1 MTREHRIWIGLLSLA
16 LLLVFALRAIPDLG
30 VDPLDV
36 TVTDPVERD
45 FDRITESGVIR
56 LITRYNSQTYFLQD
70 GVERGFEFEFFSAFA
85 REHGLRVEVVVPQPD
100 EQPIDV
106 LNRGDG
112 DVIAANYTVTEE
124 RQRHIAFS
132 HPYNLVTEILVVRE
146 DSLERYSEL
155 DSLRGLTIHVRK
167 NSSYYTSLLALE
179 NEGVE
184 VNIELVPESVE
195 TQALLAMVASG
206 EITATIAD
214 DNLFEASTIF
224 IKGIAAGPS
233 ISETKPIAWGIRS
246 NAPMLE
252 AKMNEF
258 ISTHFKVQEE
268 AEGELRRSELINVLR
283 ARYYE
288 NPRAVL
294 FNRHQVRKKLSAGS
308 LSPYDSL
315 AQRVAA
321 DHGLDWRLIIAIAA
335 QESRFDPD
343 AVSWKGAVGLM
354 QIMPAYSD
362 VESDTMLFDVESNMR
377 EGARILKSH
386 LSHFAYLDSLNQLRF
401 SLASYNAGI
410 GHMADARRLA
420 IDLNRNPNDWEG
432 VQDAFLRLMERT
444 YHRNATYGFVR
455 GIETVNYV
463 NTVLNRYK
471 NYRLLTE
478 RRASAP

>member
-1 MTREHRIWIGLLSLA
+1 
-16 LLLVFALRAIPDLG
+16 
-30 VDPLDV
+30 
-36 TVTDPVERD
+36 
-45 FDRITESGVIR
+45 
-56 LITRYNSQTYFLQD
+56 
-70 GVERGFEFEFFSAFA
+70 
-85 REHGLRVEVVVPQPD
+85 
-100 EQPIDV
+100 
-106 LNRGDG
+106 
-112 DVIAANYTVTEE
+112 
-124 RQRHIAFS
+124 
-132 HPYNLVTEILVVRE
+132 
-146 DSLERYSEL
+146 
-155 DSLRGLTIHVRK
+155 
-167 NSSYYTSLLALE
+167 
-179 NEGVE
+179 
-184 VNIELVPESVE
+184 
-195 TQALLAMVASG
+195 
-206 EITATIAD
+206 
-214 DNLFEASTIF
+214 
-224 IKGIAAGPS
+224 
-233 ISETKPIAWGIRS
+233 
-246 NAPMLE
+246 
-252 AKMNEF
+252 MNEF

-268 AEGELRRSELINVLR
+268 DGELRRSELINVLR

-321 DHGLDWRLIIAIAA
+321 DAGLDWRLIIAIAA

-354 QIMPAYSD
+354 QIMPAFSD
-362 VESDTMLFDVESNMR
+362 VESDTMLFDVEANMR

-432 VQDAFLRLMERT
+432 VQDAFLRLMDRSN
-444 YHRNATYGFVR
+444 HRNATYGFVR
-455 GIETVNYV
+455 GVETVNYV

-478 RRASAP
+478 RRATAP

>member
-1 MTREHRIWIGLLSLA
+1 MTREHWIWIGSLSVA
-16 LLLVFALRAIPDLG
+16 LVLVFALRTVPELMD
-30 VDPLDV
+30 DPLDL
-36 TVTDPVERD
+36 TVLEPVDRD

-85 REHGLRVEVVVPQPD
+85 REHGLRVEAVIPQPD

-124 RQRHIAFS
+124 RQRHISFS

-146 DSLERYSEL
+146 DSLERYSER
-155 DSLRGLTIHVRK
+155 DSLNGLTVHVRK
-167 NSSYYTSLLALE
+167 NSSYYTSLLE
-179 NEGVE
+179 IQRGGVE

-206 EITATIAD
+206 EITATVAD
-214 DNLFEASTIF
+214 DNLFEAATIF
-224 IKGIAAGPS
+224 VKGIAAGPAV
-233 ISETKPIAWGIRS
+233 SETKPIAWGIRS
-246 NAPMLE
+246 NAPLLE
-252 AKMNEF
+252 GKMNEF

-268 AEGELRRSELINVLR
+268 EGELRRSELINVLR

-294 FNRHQVRKKLSAGS
+294 FNRYQVRKKLSAGS

-335 QESRFDPD
+335 QESRFDPE
-343 AVSWKGAVGLM
+343 AVSWRGAVGLM
-354 QIMPAYSD
+354 QIMPAYSEVD
-362 VESDTMLFDVESNMR
+362 SDTMLFDVEANMR
-377 EGARILKSH
+377 EGARILKRH
-386 LSHFAYLDSLNQLRF
+386 LTHFAYLDSLNQLKF

-455 GIETVNYV
+455 GVETVNYV

-478 RRASAP
+478 RR

>member
-1 MTREHRIWIGLLSLA
+1 MTREHRIWIGLLSIG
-16 LLLVFALRAIPDLG
+16 LLLVFLWRAIPELL

-45 FDRITESGVIR
+45 FEQIMDSGVIR

-85 REHGLRVEVVVPQPD
+85 REHGLRVEVVVPSPD

-112 DVIAANYTVTEE
+112 DVIAQNFTVTPA
-124 RQRHIAFS
+124 RQRHIRFS
-132 HPYNLVTEILVVRE
+132 HPYNLVTEILVTRE
-146 DSLERYSEL
+146 DSVERYAEI
-155 DSLRGLTIHVRK
+155 DSLHGLTVHVRK
-167 NSSYYTSLLALE
+167 NSSYYTSLKALQDD
-179 NEGVE
+179 GIAL
-184 VNIELVPESVE
+184 NIELVPESIE
-195 TQALLAMVASG
+195 TQALLSMVASG
-206 EITATIAD
+206 EITATVAD
-214 DNLFEASTIF
+214 DNLFEAATIF
-224 IKGIAAGPS
+224 VRNIAAGPS
-233 ISETKPIAWGIRS
+233 VSETQPIAWGIRKNS
-246 NAPMLE
+246 PILE

-258 ISTHFKVQEE
+258 ISTHFRVHEE
-268 AEGELRRSELINVLR
+268 DGELRRSELINVLR
-283 ARYYE
+283 ARYFE

-294 FNRHQVRKKLSAGS
+294 FNRYQVRKRVSAGN

-343 AVSWKGAVGLM
+343 AVSWMGAVGLM
-354 QIMPAYSD
+354 QIMPEYSD
-362 VESDTMLFDVESNMR
+362 VKSDTLLFDVEANMR
-377 EGARILKSH
+377 EGARILKRH
-386 LSHFAYLDSLNQLRF
+386 ITHFSYLDSLNQLRF

-410 GHMADARRLA
+410 GHLADARRLA
-420 IDLNRNPNDWEG
+420 IDLNRNPNEWEG
-432 VQDAFLRLMERT
+432 VQDAFMRLMDRS

-463 NTVLNRYK
+463 NTVLNRYR

-478 RRASAP
+478 KRTTAL

>member
-1 MTREHRIWIGLLSLA
+1 MTREHWIWIGLLSVA
-16 LLLVFALRAIPDLG
+16 LVLVFALRAIPERID
-30 VDPLDV
+30 DPLDV
-36 TVTDPVERD
+36 TVMEPVDRD

-85 REHGLRVEVVVPQPD
+85 REHGLRIEVVIPQPD

-112 DVIAANYTVTEE
+112 DVIAANYTVTKE
-124 RQRHIAFS
+124 RQRHISFS
-132 HPYNLVTEILVVRE
+132 HPYNLVTEILVLRE
-146 DSLERYSEL
+146 DSLERYSEI
-155 DSLRGLTIHVRK
+155 DSLSGLTVHVRK
-167 NSSYYTSLLALE
+167 NSSYYTSLLE
-179 NEGVE
+179 MRRNGID
-184 VNIELVPESVE
+184 VNLELVPESVE

-206 EITATIAD
+206 EITATVAD

-224 IKGIAAGPS
+224 VRGIAAGPA
-233 ISETKPIAWGIRS
+233 ISETKPIAWAIRS
-246 NAPMLE
+246 NAPLLE
-252 AKMNEF
+252 SKMNEF

-268 AEGELRRSELINVLR
+268 EGELRRSELINVLR

-294 FNRHQVRKKLSAGS
+294 FNRYQVRKKLSAGG

-315 AQRVAA
+315 AQHVAA

-335 QESRFDPD
+335 QESRFDPE

-362 VESDTMLFDVESNMR
+362 VDSDTMLFDVEANMR
-377 EGARILKSH
+377 EGARILKRH
-386 LSHFAYLDSLNQLRF
+386 LTHFAYLDSLNQLRF

-410 GHMADARRLA
+410 GHLADARRLA
-420 IDLNRNPNDWEG
+420 IDLNRNPNDWKG
-432 VQDAFLRLMERT
+432 VQDAFLRLMERS

-455 GIETVNYV
+455 GVETVNYV

-471 NYRLLTE
+471 NYRLLTD
-478 RRASAP
+478 RR

>member
-1 MTREHRIWIGLLSLA
+1 MTREHWIWIGSLSVA
-16 LLLVFALRAIPDLG
+16 LVLVFALRTIPELID
-30 VDPLDV
+30 DPLDV
-36 TVTDPVERD
+36 TVTEPVDRD

-85 REHGLRVEVVVPQPD
+85 REHGLRVEVVIPKPD

-124 RQRHIAFS
+124 RQRHISFS
-132 HPYNLVTEILVVRE
+132 HPYNLVTEILVLRE
-146 DSLERYSEL
+146 DSLERYSAL
-155 DSLRGLTIHVRK
+155 DSLNGLTVHVRK
-167 NSSYYTSLLALE
+167 NSSYYTSLLDMQRD
-179 NEGVE
+179 GVG
-184 VNIELVPESVE
+184 VDIELVPESVE

-206 EITATIAD
+206 EITATVAD
-214 DNLFEASTIF
+214 DNLFEAATIF
-224 IKGIAAGPS
+224 VKGIAAGPAV
-233 ISETKPIAWGIRS
+233 SETKPIAWGIRS
-246 NAPMLE
+246 NAPLLE
-252 AKMNEF
+252 SKMNEF

-268 AEGELRRSELINVLR
+268 EGELRRSELINVLR

-335 QESRFDPD
+335 QESRFDPE

-354 QIMPAYSD
+354 QIMPAYSEVD
-362 VESDTMLFDVESNMR
+362 SDTMLFDVEANMR
-377 EGARILKSH
+377 EGARILKRH
-386 LSHFAYLDSLNQLRF
+386 LTHFAYLDSLNQLKF

-420 IDLNRNPNDWEG
+420 IDLNRNPNEWEG

-455 GIETVNYV
+455 GVETVNYV

-478 RRASAP
+478 RR

>member
-1 MTREHRIWIGLLSLA
+1 MTREHRIWIGLLSIG
-16 LLLVFALRAIPDLG
+16 LLLVFLMRAVPELI

-45 FDRITESGVIR
+45 FEQIMDSGVIR

-85 REHGLRVEVVVPQPD
+85 REHGLRVEVVVPSPD

-112 DVIAANYTVTEE
+112 DVIAQNFTVTPA
-124 RQRHIAFS
+124 RKRHITFS

-146 DSLERYSEL
+146 DSVARYAEL
-155 DSLRGLTIHVRK
+155 DSLHGLTIHVRK
-167 NSSYYTSLLALE
+167 NSSYYTSLRTLQDDGIAL
-179 NEGVE
+179 
-184 VNIELVPESVE
+184 NIELVPESIE
-195 TQALLAMVASG
+195 TQALLSMVSSG
-206 EITATIAD
+206 EITATVAD
-214 DNLFEASTIF
+214 DNLFEAATIF
-224 IKGIAAGPS
+224 VRNIAAGPS
-233 ISETKPIAWGIRS
+233 VSETQPIAWGIRK

-252 AKMNEF
+252 VKMNEF
-258 ISTHFKVQEE
+258 ISTHFRVHEE
-268 AEGELRRSELINVLR
+268 DGELRRSELINVLR

-294 FNRHQVRKKLSAGS
+294 FNRYQVRKRLSAGS

-321 DHGLDWRLIIAIAA
+321 DVGLDWRLIIAIAA
-335 QESRFDPD
+335 QESRFDPE
-343 AVSWKGAVGLM
+343 AVSWMGAVGLM
-354 QIMPAYSD
+354 QIMPEYSD
-362 VESDTMLFDVESNMR
+362 VKSDTMLFDVEANMR
-377 EGARILKSH
+377 EGARILKRH
-386 LSHFAYLDSLNQLRF
+386 LTHFSYLDSLNQLRF

-410 GHMADARRLA
+410 GHLADARRLA
-420 IDLNRNPNDWEG
+420 IDLNRNPNEWEG
-432 VQDAFLRLMERT
+432 VQDAFMRLMDRS